1 MNMKKALPLIA
12 IAALLP
18 ASCSKPV
25 PVAQVEVNP
34 PLAQLPFSQIQ
45 TVRLTWTPSG
55 SIGDEKPTVFV
66 HVLDAKQKVARTFD
80 HPFPQRWREGAPVSY
95 DLKLY
100 QSAMAQPLAPGKY
113 QVTLGLYGKNGK
125 RWPLSG
131 LGDAVGRDEYNA
143 FQVQVPNADSRPR
156 FAFSPNWMDVEP
168 GGDRQVLAR
177 RWLVDRGAIRLVDQ
191 HAPGT
196 VWMVVQI
203 PPASLPDYR
212 VVLDEGA
219 SAPSVMIRGN
229 CGCPDTSITG
239 SGLHE
244 VELNLDAP
252 APGDFCHLLLSAS
265 FSLEP
270 LNPTGKRRSA
280 SLENIAWEPG
290 GKKAPEQPA
299 GTGAATT
306 ATPTSPQ

>member
-34 PLAQLPFSQIQ
+34 PLVQLPFSQVQ
-45 TVRLTWTPSG
+45 TVHLTWTPSG

-66 HVLDAKQKVARTFD
+66 HLLDAKQKVARTFD

-131 LGDAVGRDEYNA
+131 LGDPVGRDEYNA

-156 FAFSPNWMDVEP
+156 FAFSPNWMDAEP

-203 PPASLPDYR
+203 PPTSLSDYR

-219 SAPSVMIRGN
+219 NAPSVMIRGN

-270 LNPTGKRRSA
+270 LSPTGKRRSA